1 MQLDEYQDAL
11 DEAASAVGELLAFDQ
26 LCAARGY
33 APDEQQALAAIAGS
47 APGLELARLWELDG
61 GDDADR
67 MRAAF
72 ERELTERGL
81 WSTTRRAFA
90 QVREHVRGSHRPAP
104 PSRPEQDAATIAELV
119 ALARRGSPADDRIAV
134 LGAEALAAAA
144 TPEGRRRALQLLEEA
159 HVEAGD
165 DALGVIRVSA
175 FDAQMHEASGNPA
188 LARKLYREILQ
199 YGRGVEGAGAA
210 IECAALR
217 LGRSEASIGHAFRA
231 RQNLDLAAELAR
243 ARASR

>member
-1 MQLDEYQDAL
+1 MRLDEYEDAL
-11 DEAASAVGELLAFDQ
+11 DEAASAISDLLAFEQ

-33 APDEQQALAAIAGS
+33 VPDEHRALPVIAAS
-47 APGLELARLWELDG
+47 EPGLALVRLWQFDG

-72 ERELTERGL
+72 ERELTDRGL

-90 QVREHVRGSHRPAP
+90 HVREHVQGAHRTP
-104 PSRPEQDAATIAELV
+104 PPITPDQDVATVAELI
-119 ALARRGSPADDRIAV
+119 ALASRGSPTGDRIAA
-134 LGAEALAAAA
+134 LGAEAVAIAAS
-144 TPEGRRRALQLLEEA
+144 PEGRERALALLEEA

-175 FDAQMHEASGNPA
+175 FDAQIHEATGNAA

-199 YGRGVEGAGAA
+199 YGRGVEGAGAT

-217 LGRSEASIGHAFRA
+217 LGRSETSMGHAFRG
-231 RQNLDLAAELAR
+231 RQNLDLAAELAK
-243 ARASR
+243 ARAAR

>member
-1 MQLDEYQDAL
+1 MQLDEYEDAL
-11 DEAASAVGELLAFDQ
+11 DDAASAISDLIAFDQ

-33 APDEQQALAAIAGS
+33 APDEERALAAIAAS
-47 APGLELARLWELDG
+47 EPGLALARLCGLA
-61 GDDADR
+61 GDDVDR

-72 ERELTERGL
+72 EGELTERGL
-81 WSTTRRAFA
+81 WSTTQHAFA
-90 QVREHVRGSHRPAP
+90 LVREHVRGSHRPVP
-104 PSRPEQDAATIAELV
+104 PSRADQDAATIAELV
-119 ALARRGSPADDRIAV
+119 ALARSGSPADDRIAV

-144 TPEGRRRALQLLEEA
+144 TLEGRERAFALLDEA

-165 DALGVIRVSA
+165 DALGVLRVSA
-175 FDAQMHEASGNPA
+175 FDAQVHEASGNLA

-217 LGRSEASIGHAFRA
+217 LGRLEASMGHAFRA

-243 ARASR
+243 AREIR